1 MSDLSVPIGK
11 LMLKNPVMPASGTF
25 GAELTPLLDINR
37 LGALVPKS
45 VTVSARDGNPS
56 PRVCE
61 TSASMINSIGIQS
74 KGIDDYVTRLL
85 PEYRKFSPPLIASIS
100 GETIQ
105 EYETLAARLD
115 AQPDVAALELNIS
128 CPNLRA
134 NGQAFGMS
142 AEATAQLVRTVRAV
156 TDKTVIVK
164 LTPNVTRIQDIA
176 QAAEH
181 AGADALTV
189 ANTFLAMAIDS
200 ETRKPRI
207 GNLMGGLSG
216 AAVKPLVVRL
226 IYQVHQAT
234 RLPIIGSG
242 GVMNGQDAIE
252 MILAG
257 ASAVQVGTAT
267 FIQPNAMTTIIDEID
282 DYLNRHQIE
291 HLTDLVGQVDLS

>member
-1 MSDLSVPIGK
+1 
-11 LMLKNPVMPASGTF
+11 MPASGTF

-181 AGADALTV
+181 AGADVLTV

-257 ASAVQVGTAT
+257 ASAVQVGTAN
-267 FIQPNAMTTIIDEID
+267 FIQPNAMTTIIEEID
-282 DYLNRHQIE
+282 GYLNRHQIE

>member
-1 MSDLSVPIGK
+1 MSDLSVSIGK
-11 LMLKNPVMPASGTF
+11 LMLKNPIMPASGTF

-128 CPNLRA
+128 CPNLRT

-267 FIQPNAMTTIIDEID
+267 FLQPNAMTTIIDDID

-291 HLTDLVGQVDLS
+291 HLTDLIGQVDLS

>member
-1 MSDLSVPIGK
+1 MSDLSVHIGK
-11 LMLKNPVMPASGTF
+11 LILKNPIMPASGTF

-45 VTVSARDGNPS
+45 VTVSARDGNPV

-61 TSASMINSIGIQS
+61 TSGSMINSIGIQS
-74 KGIDDYVTRLL
+74 KGIDDYVTHQL
-85 PEYRKFSPPLIASIS
+85 PAYRKFSPPLIASIS
-100 GETIQ
+100 GETID
-105 EYETLAARLD
+105 EFETLAARLD

-134 NGQAFGMS
+134 NGQVFGMS

-207 GNLMGGLSG
+207 GNIMGGLSG

-267 FIQPNAMTTIIDEID
+267 FLQPNAMTTIIDDID

-291 HLTDLVGQVDLS
+291 HLTDLIGQVDLS